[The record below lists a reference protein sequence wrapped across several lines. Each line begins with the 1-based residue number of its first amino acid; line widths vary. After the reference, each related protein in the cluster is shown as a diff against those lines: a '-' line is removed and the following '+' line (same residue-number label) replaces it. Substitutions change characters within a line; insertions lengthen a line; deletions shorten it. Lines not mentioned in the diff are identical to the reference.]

1 MSIFSDNITSN
12 TPLQEFYDTI
22 HLWIESI
29 FPDLWKHYHGDFSM
43 ISSAYNAELGT
54 PSTKKLFKN
63 HNMYHAWLSCQPV
76 ACVDSKCNGIV
87 SKVLITI
94 LYSEDETIYVYDQSK
109 VFLKMSIP
117 ISDLP
122 IL

>member
-1 MSIFSDNITSN
+1 MSIFNDNITSN

-22 HLWIESI
+22 HAWIEST
-29 FPDLWKHYHGDFSM
+29 FPDVWKYYNGDFHN

-54 PSTKKLFKN
+54 PGTKKLFEN
-63 HNMYHAWLSCQPV
+63 HNMYHTWLSCQPV
-76 ACVDSKCNGIV
+76 AYVDSQCTGII

-94 LYSEDETIYVYDQSK
+94 LYGEDENIYAHDQSK

-117 ISDLP
+117 IPDLP